1 MAFFWYISTCNQAF
15 AFISV
20 ASVLPYHP
28 ARVRLGTFLRTVA
41 SCASFAH
48 VLCLPQLICM
58 VKLRKLRRLL
68 SVCSHE
74 ASIGAVKWQRF
85 GSRART
91 YVAWVN
97 CDTIDTA
104 LLIRWECVFMWINNP
119 TVSLCVLY
127 KVSACVFDFE
137 RVNNDRAMAESLLT
151 ERPWLSKRKNVDN
164 QSISIHTLAA
174 SRSSTNH
181 HND

>member
-1 MAFFWYISTCNQAF
+1 MAFFLYISTCNQAF

-41 SCASFAH
+41 SCAPFAH

-97 CDTIDTA
+97 CDMIDTA
-104 LLIRWECVFMWINNP
+104 LLLRWERVFMWINNP

-127 KVSACVFDFE
+127 KVSARVFHFE
-137 RVNNDRAMAESLLT
+137 RVYYDHAMAEYLLT
-151 ERPWLSKRKNVDN
+151 ERPWLSKKKRG
-164 QSISIHTLAA
+164 
-174 SRSSTNH
+174 
-181 HND
+181 